1 LLAAHH
7 SFWAYI
13 SNAIF
18 LTFIFSFASMSHASL
33 IERIFSSDQGN
44 DFEAL
49 ALDVFRHQYFHNSIY
64 REFCNALDRE
74 ITEIKSLEEIPF
86 LPVSFFQQ
94 HRVVAFDDP
103 EAHIFTS
110 SGTTGS
116 TPSRHYVFDPGVY
129 ETSFVRGFRRFY
141 GEPTDYCILALLP
154 GYLERSGSSLV
165 YMADHLIGLSQH
177 PHSGFYLHDLA
188 LLADKLTWLHEKGQR
203 TLLLGVTFA
212 LLDLAEKYP
221 VSIPNAI
228 IMETGGMKGRRKE
241 LVREELHSILQNAFD
256 VESIH
261 SEYGMT
267 ELFSQAYSNGNGL
280 FDCPPWMKVLI
291 RDTNDPLS
299 LLPKGRSG
307 GINIID
313 LANIHTC
320 SFLATQDLGKIL
332 PNGQFEVLGR
342 FDNSDIRGCNLMVE

>member
-1 LLAAHH
+1 
-7 SFWAYI
+7 
-13 SNAIF
+13 
-18 LTFIFSFASMSHASL
+18 MSHALL
-33 IERIFSSDQGN
+33 IERIFSLDHPG
-44 DFEAL
+44 DFDSA
-49 ALDVFRHQYFHNSIY
+49 ALDVFRHQYFHNQVY
-64 REFCNALDRE
+64 RSFCDALN
-74 ITEIKSLEEIPF
+74 KSPENVGAVSQIPF

-94 HRVVAFDDP
+94 QRVVAFNDP
-103 EAHIFTS
+103 EAHVFTS

-116 TPSRHYVFDPGVY
+116 TPSRHYVYDPGVY

-188 LLADKLTWLHEKGQR
+188 LLAEKLSWLHQKGQR

-212 LLDLAEKYP
+212 LLDLAEKFP

-228 IMETGGMKGRRKE
+228 IMETGGMKGRRRE
-241 LVREELHSILQNAFD
+241 LVREELHSILQNAFG

-267 ELFSQAYSNGNGL
+267 ELFSQAYSKGKGL
-280 FDCPPWMKVLI
+280 FECPPWMKVLI

-299 LLPKGRSG
+299 LLPPGRSG

-320 SFLATQDLGKIL
+320 SFLATQDLGRIH
-332 PNGQFEVLGR
+332 PSGQFEVLGR
-342 FDNSDIRGCNLMVE
+342 FDHSDVRGCNLMVE